1 MKLMLVDDHA
11 LFMEGL
17 RYLLEIYGFEIVCT
31 AGSGKEALEQA
42 ELCRPDVILM
52 DIRMPGLNGFDTLNL
67 LKARRPD
74 VKVVMLTASQ
84 EDEDLFQAIKYGAS
98 GYLLK
103 STNAAELVET
113 LREIERGES
122 SLSSVLASR
131 LLNEFNS
138 APGTD
143 ITKGENAE
151 SYPQLTEKPQLTERQ
166 LKILELVAQGVSY
179 REVGEI
185 LGLTERTIK
194 YHMGNIV
201 EILHVNN
208 RSQVIAYAA
217 KTGIIQ
223 DK

>member
-1 MKLMLVDDHA
+1 
-11 LFMEGL
+11 
-17 RYLLEIYGFEIVCT
+17 
-31 AGSGKEALEQA
+31 
-42 ELCRPDVILM
+42 
-52 DIRMPGLNGFDTLNL
+52 
-67 LKARRPD
+67 
-74 VKVVMLTASQ
+74 MLTASQ

-138 APGTD
+138 APGTE
-143 ITKGENAE
+143 TAKGENAE